1 MFLTLF
7 FYEGLSP
14 NSKLLASIK
23 SKVVHLASSAN
34 ILATVQTAAQAVLQA
49 GWSVLLP
56 TPNGRARTLSTLLLN
71 SGKNIIFNHPE
82 QFLKTSNVTDNPYMF
97 YKITFS
103 LLLHSVNYRYGI
115 ENV

>member
-1 MFLTLF
+1 MT
-7 FYEGLSP
+7 GLSP

-49 GWSVLLP
+49 GWLVLLP

-71 SGKNIIFNHPE
+71 SGKNVIIEP
-82 QFLKTSNVTDNPYMF
+82 FLAMFKTVKRHVS
-97 YKITFS
+97 
-103 LLLHSVNYRYGI
+103 
-115 ENV
+115 E